1 MSLPTFSLIKEHIM
15 GNFNVLAI
23 EKCSPFLGN
32 EIHVPNIFFSQKQG
46 LSAPQEVKH
55 NNPLNRVN
63 MKV

>member
-1 MSLPTFSLIKEHIM
+1 MSLPTFSLIKEHFM

-32 EIHVPNIFFSQKQG
+32 EIHVPIFFSQKQG